1 MYLHYLHISWC
12 YVIKKNNMPFHT
24 IIPIE
29 NPKHHLIPR
38 FHFNQTNLCFV
49 FILQNYQIDSAI
61 LLWNKS
67 IHYVVICF
75 EGKSKCIL
83 TFMPWK
89 HFPRYCPVVRGIH
102 WSHMDSPHKGQRRGA
117 LRFSLI
123 CTWTNNWEN
132 NRYIGDL
139 TSYHAHFDVTVMSF
153 LGVKPLSKSTFRA
166 ATDENFIEMTKFP
179 FQWSTNLDV
188 PFTNMHQLEF
198 QHG

>member
-83 TFMPWK
+83 TFMPWWR
-89 HFPRYCPVVRGIH
+89 HQMETFSALLPRCEGNPMVTYGFPSQRPATRSFEVFFDLHLNKQLRKQSIH
-102 WSHMDSPHKGQRRGA
+102 RW
-117 LRFSLI
+117 
-123 CTWTNNWEN
+123 
-132 NRYIGDL
+132 
-139 TSYHAHFDVTVMSF
+139 FDKLSRSF
-153 LGVKPLSKSTFRA
+153 WRHRNVISRCQA
-166 ATDENFIEMTKFP
+166 VI
-179 FQWSTNLDV
+179 
-188 PFTNMHQLEF
+188 
-198 QHG
+198 